1 MDFVDG
7 RVLWEPQL
15 PGMTPDQRAA
25 IFDEM
30 NRVIAALHRVDFTAA
45 GLADYGRHDGYLSR
59 QITRWTK
66 QVPRLRNRIDS
77 GDGRAD

>member
-1 MDFVDG
+1 
-7 RVLWEPQL
+7 
-15 PGMTPDQRAA
+15 MTPDQRAA

-45 GLADYGRHDGYLSR
+45 GLTRRLWPSR
-59 QITRWTK
+59 WLPVTPDHPLDQT
-66 QVPRLRNRIDS
+66 VPRLRNRIDS